1 MIYPLHNYFQPKAE
15 RQIKGV
21 GPTVSFK
28 RMDNEDTTT
37 MSYLVQKTS
46 DSAKTFSETDIIK
59 KNRVFN

>member
-28 RMDNEDTTT
+28 RMDNEHTST
-37 MSYLVQKTS
+37 MSYFVQKTS
-46 DSAKTFSETDIIK
+46 DSAKMLSETDIIN
-59 KNRVFN
+59 KNSSF